1 MTDLIPD
8 DATLEYLEAVIET
21 NLAGAMAVAS
31 ALTVI
36 HDRKLYKPTH
46 ATWETYCL
54 ERWQMS
60 RSAAWRQIGQSKALA
75 ELPSGSTAPSQRA
88 VARARTQNVAHPP
101 SEPPVTREDPF
112 KVRDETPKPPA
123 FIPSSESG
131 GIDTSQIITYEVIIR
146 PDADLGKQI
155 LAASKKAKMPAYD
168 WVILAVQ
175 EKLSA
180 IEEESD
186 QVAQLKAE
194 NKRLTTELNAALTVN
209 HGLQAELAKRVLHL
223 NPTLLTHELRSPD
236 PDPNAVKRKS
246 AKVAKT
252 SKKAAAAYA
261 PPEAEGYVDVLQ
273 TAKNQLADGTVMP
286 PHTSDTC
293 PHPKKEEKNMGWG
306 VVCGLC
312 NERLR

>member
-1 MTDLIPD
+1 VTDLIPD

-101 SEPPVTREDPF
+101 SVPPVTR
-112 KVRDETPKPPA
+112 KKSQRVRDEKPAVIDVGSTDTPKSPE
-123 FIPSSESG
+123 PSSALRIAELESE
-131 GIDTSQIITYEVIIR
+131 IVR
-146 PDADLGKQI
+146 
-155 LAASKKAKMPAYD
+155 
-168 WVILAVQ
+168 
-175 EKLSA
+175 
-180 IEEESD
+180 
-186 QVAQLKAE
+186 LKAE
-194 NKRLTTELNAALTVN
+194 NKRLTGELNEALTVN

-252 SKKAAAAYA
+252 SKKWAAAYA
-261 PPEAEGYVDVLQ
+261 PPESEGYVDVLQ

-293 PHPKKEEKNMGWG
+293 PHPKKEEKNLGWG
-306 VVCGLC
+306 VICGLC